1 MRGQSPLVFVSFGS
15 NVGDS
20 LQILENALTVVE
32 QHGAFTD
39 VVVSG
44 LYRTRA
50 VGPAQPD
57 YVNGAFRAR
66 TDLAPREVLAVLH
79 FIEDLFGRVRQTR
92 WGPRT
97 LDLDLLFHG
106 DTVLTAP
113 DLVLPHPGIEERGF
127 VLAPLVELDPTWTHP
142 VTGRAVLDAWQR
154 WQGGNPDALAQVA
167 SLDAAEAAG

>member
-1 MRGQSPLVFVSFGS
+1 MRAPSSIVFVSFGS

-20 LQILENALTVVE
+20 RQILENALTVVE
-32 QHGAFTD
+32 QHGAFAD

-50 VGPAQPD
+50 MGPAQPD

-66 TDLAPREVLAVLH
+66 TNLTPREVLAVLH
-79 FIEDLFGRVRQTR
+79 FIEDLFGRVRHTR

-106 DTVLTAP
+106 DTVLTSS
-113 DLVLPHPGIEERGF
+113 DLVLPHPGVEERGF

-142 VTGRAVLDAWQR
+142 VTGRAVLDAWSR
-154 WQGGNPDALAQVA
+154 WVGRNPDALAQVA
-167 SLDAAEAAG
+167 PLDAGEAAG